1 MTRTLHDLFAKQHL
15 EALLETVGDVNSSRK
30 IVSETHEVDILFV
43 PHEKVQE
50 NLTALGVLG
59 QIATHTCFSF
69 TPRSSDEA
77 QDDGASG
84 SVAN

>member
-1 MTRTLHDLFAKQHL
+1 MTRTHHDLFAKQHL

-59 QIATHTCFSF
+59 QIATHTCLIEPFRNSV
-69 TPRSSDEA
+69 
-77 QDDGASG
+77 QLDDVEDCMG
-84 SVAN
+84 S